1 LIFHK
6 EKKPSTNHLTFE
18 EVLHLRV
25 GMAKQVL
32 LVRGG
37 ALGANTGIGGAH
49 HNLAMSLAQGDIK
62 GWETNA
68 TCEYRV
74 KKRMNP
80 FSRLYKRW
88 YAHPKRVAKLLKK
101 SHNYSIL
108 HITDQEQAHL
118 IPEQCSIPV
127 VVTVHDLFHLFP
139 ETINIRGESIEIG
152 EQKPHWFRRRDLGK
166 LRAGLARSDLLVCD
180 SQATLSACQKH
191 FPNVSSVCVPLGLNT
206 QNFSPINQE
215 QTDVVGPAS
224 NLSKM
229 CHLLVVG
236 SHAPRKRLHFLCK
249 IIGEMDEEMKRNI
262 TVHHVGNEACPYGG
276 KSASQLALQHDVPHW
291 ISHGGELSSD
301 ELMHLRHA
309 SEALLFPSASEGF
322 GYPPLEA
329 MASGTPVL
337 CSNLP
342 SHNELMPDETCLQA
356 GDKEAWKEAIIAV
369 YSNWQSR
376 TKLDE
381 QHVWPKPRSGL
392 IEFASRFDQSRFC
405 LRMADVYDSL

>member
-1 LIFHK
+1 MFREGDSSPTI
-6 EKKPSTNHLTFE
+6 HLTFE
-18 EVLHLRV
+18 EVSRLRLN
-25 GMAKQVL
+25 MAKQVL

-49 HNLAMSLAQGDIK
+49 HNLATSLAQGDIK
-62 GWETNA
+62 GWESNV
-68 TCEYRV
+68 TCEYRI

-80 FSRLYKRW
+80 FSRLFQRW
-88 YAHPKRVAKLLKK
+88 YAHPKRVAKALKK
-101 SHNYSIL
+101 NHSYSLL

-127 VVTVHDLFHLFP
+127 VVTVHDLFHFFP
-139 ETINIRGESIEIG
+139 EQIKIGDESIDVG
-152 EQKPHWFRRRDLGK
+152 EQKPRWYRRRDLKK
-166 LRAGLARSDLLVCD
+166 LRAGLARADLLVCD
-180 SQATLSACQKH
+180 SQATLSACQKY
-191 FPNVSSVCVPLGLNT
+191 FPKVDSVCVPLGLNV
-206 QNFSPINQE
+206 QNFSPKSQE
-215 QTDVVGPAS
+215 NTEVIGPAS
-224 NLSKM
+224 NLSKS

-236 SHAPRKRLHFLCK
+236 SHAPRKRLHFLCQILGK
-249 IIGEMDEEMKRNI
+249 IDDEIKRNI
-262 TVHHVGNEACPYGG
+262 TVHHVGNETCPYGG
-276 KSASQLALQHDVPHW
+276 KSASQLAQQFDVSHW
-291 ISHGGELSSD
+291 VSHGGELSSD

-337 CSNLP
+337 CSDLP
-342 SHNELMPDETCLQA
+342 SHNELMPDETCLRPD
-356 GDKEAWKEAIIAV
+356 DKEAWKEAVMAV

-376 TKLDE
+376 SKSDE

-405 LRMADVYDSL
+405 LRMAEIYDSL